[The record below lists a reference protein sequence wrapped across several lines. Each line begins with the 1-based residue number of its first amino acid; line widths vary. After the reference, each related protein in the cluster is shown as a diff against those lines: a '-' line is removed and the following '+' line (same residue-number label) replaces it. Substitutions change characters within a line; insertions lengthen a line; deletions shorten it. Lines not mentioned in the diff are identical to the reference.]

1 MNGALDGCGGM
12 SSERRAFLWPA
23 TTHVIGAE
31 NYGGGDGC
39 NNSVVS
45 ADQASV
51 RLRAAELAMLLDG
64 IDWPNA
70 RRSQRYH
77 RPASG

>member
-1 MNGALDGCGGM
+1 MRTDTIC
-12 SSERRAFLWPA
+12 P
-23 TTHVIGAE
+23 
-31 NYGGGDGC
+31 
-39 NNSVVS
+39 
-45 ADQASV
+45 V

-70 RRSQRYH
+70 RRSQRYQ

>member
-1 MNGALDGCGGM
+1 MARDNTCEPNREQRWQGWRN
-12 SSERRAFLWPA
+12 S
-23 TTHVIGAE
+23 
-31 NYGGGDGC
+31 
-39 NNSVVS
+39 SVVS
-45 ADQASV
+45 AGQASL

-70 RRSQRYH
+70 RRSQRYQ

>member
-1 MNGALDGCGGM
+1 MARDNTRY
-12 SSERRAFLWPA
+12 SSRELRWRRWR
-23 TTHVIGAE
+23 
-31 NYGGGDGC
+31 

-51 RLRAAELAMLLDG
+51 MLRAAELAMLLDG

-70 RRSQRYH
+70 RRSQRYQ

>member
-1 MNGALDGCGGM
+1 MARDNIRD
-12 SSERRAFLWPA
+12 SSRELRWRRWR
-23 TTHVIGAE
+23 
-31 NYGGGDGC
+31 NS
-39 NNSVVS
+39 SVVS

-51 RLRAAELAMLLDG
+51 MLRAAELAMLLDG

-70 RRSQRYH
+70 RRSQRYQ

>member
-1 MNGALDGCGGM
+1 MARDNTCDRCRELRC
-12 SSERRAFLWPA
+12 RRWR
-23 TTHVIGAE
+23 
-31 NYGGGDGC
+31 

-51 RLRAAELAMLLDG
+51 MLRAAELAMLLDG

-70 RRSQRYH
+70 RRSQRYQ

>member
-1 MNGALDGCGGM
+1 MARDNTRDRCRELRW
-12 SSERRAFLWPA
+12 RRWR
-23 TTHVIGAE
+23 
-31 NYGGGDGC
+31 

-45 ADQASV
+45 TDQASV